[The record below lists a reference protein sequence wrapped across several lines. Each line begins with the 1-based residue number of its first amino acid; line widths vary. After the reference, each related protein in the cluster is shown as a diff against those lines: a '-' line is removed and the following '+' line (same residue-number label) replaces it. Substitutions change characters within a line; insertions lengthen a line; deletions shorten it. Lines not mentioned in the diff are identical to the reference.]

1 MPSSPVPL
9 TELPPGREAVI
20 EAMGLD
26 EREALGLRA
35 MGVAEGRPV
44 VVLRRAPF
52 GGPLHV
58 RVGEAAFA
66 LDRSL
71 AARVTVRPAEIGRAH
86 V

>member
-1 MPSSPVPL
+1 MPL
-9 TELPPGREAVI
+9 TELPPGREGVI
-20 EAMGLD
+20 EAVGLD

-58 RVGEAAFA
+58 RVGDAAFA

-71 AARVTVRPAEIGRAH
+71 AARVTVRLAQDPPP
-86 V
+86 

>member
-1 MPSSPVPL
+1 MPDEPRMPL
-9 TELPPGREAVI
+9 TELPPGREGVI

-26 EREALGLRA
+26 GREALGLRA

-58 RVGEAAFA
+58 RVGDAAFA

-71 AARVTVRPAEIGRAH
+71 AARVTVRLAGGGP
-86 V
+86 

>member
-1 MPSSPVPL
+1 MPRAALPL
-9 TELPPGREAVI
+9 TELPIGREGVI
-20 EAMGLD
+20 EAMALD
-26 EREALGLRA
+26 DREALGLRA

-58 RVGEAAFA
+58 RVGDAAFA

-71 AARVTVRPAEIGRAH
+71 AARVLVRPDEGPP
-86 V
+86 

>member
-1 MPSSPVPL
+1 LPSSPVPL

-71 AARVTVRPAEIGRAH
+71 AARVTVRPAGTGAP
-86 V
+86 

>member
-1 MPSSPVPL
+1 MPRAALPL
-9 TELPPGREAVI
+9 TELPIGREGVI
-20 EAMGLD
+20 EAITFD
-26 EREALGLRA
+26 DREALGLRA

-58 RVGEAAFA
+58 RVGDAAFA

-71 AARVTVRPAEIGRAH
+71 AARIRVRPDEGPP
-86 V
+86 